1 MNPMDEAAAMTEASG
16 LADSQ
21 ERIDRAAQAIR
32 GMTREMA
39 NETPRETRPLSEV
52 LRQRTMEAPLQ
63 SLAIAFL
70 LGAIVARRW

>member
-32 GMTREMA
+32 GMTRDMA
-39 NETPRETRPLSEV
+39 NEAPRETRPLSEV

-70 LGAIVARRW
+70 LGAIVARRR